1 MKTKLYSIL
10 AGALMIGVATSCD
23 EQWTPAIAEEGTVN
37 LSSLSVNMSDAEKVT
52 SSVLSRATVDL
63 NGFIVTITDKSGE
76 NSPRTYTY
84 GQMPE
89 VLTLPVGTYSIDV
102 ESHKVQSAEWEKPYY
117 KGSKDFTIVDGK
129 ITDIGVITC
138 AFSSL
143 KVTVEFDPA
152 LMLALG
158 DDVKVTVIANNE
170 GKLEFS
176 KSETR
181 AGYYKVIEGS
191 TTMVAHF
198 EGTVDGSR
206 IESDVTF
213 ADVVPGQYRKIIYS
227 AKYRP
232 TPPGQS
238 GSVGTSGITLDTTI
252 TTENIDSN
260 ITVDEDIMDSTDRP
274 GKEDPKPGEGGD
286 TPGEGDGS
294 ENPGGGNEPEEKAI
308 TFEASATSTN
318 LSLSGE
324 NVASEDFGDAIVV
337 IKSTAGIKNLV
348 VTITSDSDQ
357 FGSVLNDMD
366 FAEPFDLAY
375 PRDGK
380 NLENLTNLQLPVKDA
395 VIGKKEV
402 EFNITIF
409 VPLLNIYKPAKYTF
423 VLSATDNN
431 NVCETLTLR
440 FQSL

>member
-23 EQWTPAIAEEGTVN
+23 EQWNPAIAEEGTVN

-117 KGSKDFTIVDGK
+117 KGSKDFTITDGK

-176 KSETR
+176 KNETR

-213 ADVVPGQYRKIIYS
+213 TDVVPGQYRKIIYS

-232 TPPGQS
+232 TPPEQS

-252 TTENIDSN
+252 TTENLDSN
-260 ITVDEDIMDSTDRP
+260 VTVDEDIMDSTDRP

-286 TPGEGDGS
+286 NPGEGGD
-294 ENPGGGNEPEEKAI
+294 NPGGGEDPDVKAI

-318 LSLSGE
+318 LDLNGE
-324 NVASEDFGDAIVV
+324 NVASDGFGDAIVV
-337 IKSTAGIKNLV
+337 IKSTAGLKNLV
-348 VTITSDSDQ
+348 VTINSTSSQ
-357 FGSVLNDMD
+357 FMSAIAD
-366 FAEPFDLAY
+366 FGLDKPFDLAE
-375 PRDGK
+375 PGD
-380 NLENLTNLQLPVKDA
+380 LTEAIAGLQLPYGEA
-395 VIGKKEV
+395 VVGKNEV
-402 EFNITIF
+402 SFDITIF
-409 VPLLNIYKPAKYTF
+409 VGMLAGFAGNHSF
-423 VLSATDNN
+423 VLSATDAN
-431 NVCETLTLR
+431 NVCETMTLR
-440 FQSL
+440 FKSLE

>member
-1 MKTKLYSIL
+1 
-10 AGALMIGVATSCD
+10 MIGVATSCD
-23 EQWTPAIAEEGTVN
+23 EQWNPAIAEEGTVN

-117 KGSKDFTIVDGK
+117 KGSKDFTITDGK

-176 KSETR
+176 KNETR

-213 ADVVPGQYRKIIYS
+213 TDVVPGQYRKIIYS

-232 TPPGQS
+232 TPPEQS

-252 TTENIDSN
+252 TTENLDSN
-260 ITVDEDIMDSTDRP
+260 VTVDEDIMDSTDRP

-286 TPGEGDGS
+286 NPGEGGD
-294 ENPGGGNEPEEKAI
+294 NPGGGEDPDVKAI
-308 TFEASATSTN
+308 TFEGSSPLN
-318 LSLSGE
+318 LSGI
-324 NVASEDFGDAIVV
+324 NQVYKGVDFGDAIVY
-337 IKSTAGIKNLV
+337 IKSKAGIKNLV
-348 VTITSDSDQ
+348 VTITSDSDA
-357 FGSVLNDMD
+357 FKVVLEDMD
-366 FAEPFDLAY
+366 FAEPFDLAD
-375 PRDGK
+375 PRDGN
-380 NLENLTNLQLPVKDA
+380 NLNNLNELKLPVKDA
-395 VIGKKEV
+395 VVGKNEV
-402 EFNITIF
+402 VFDITGF
-409 VPLLNIYKPAKYTF
+409 VPMLTIYAPANYTF
-423 VLSATDNN
+423 VLSATDNDN
-431 NVCETLTLR
+431 ICETL
-440 FQSL
+440 SLHFEAFK